1 MWLLSNINE
10 TAQEYRQMWWYPS
23 KHREDQALVLFSADT
38 QFSLNLIHFGVHPP
52 ALHPQS
58 PRNTKMTREDFQWMR
73 WSVAPTCLFSQQE
86 ERSSGQAGKLQDT
99 DQCWSGFIV
108 RHWKDKPHKYQ
119 VWQAF
124 HICIVRKT
132 FVCILACA
140 GVRYSFKPSVGYIE
154 LFIMVGFTE
163 NCTSRFLCSNQ
174 VAKEYLFH
182 LFQQSLCCSQTC

>member
-1 MWLLSNINE
+1 MFIPLPSTHNLLGIPRCLGKIFNGWDE
-10 TAQEYRQMWWYPS
+10 
-23 KHREDQALVLFSADT
+23 VLL
-38 QFSLNLIHFGVHPP
+38 QHV
-52 ALHPQS
+52 
-58 PRNTKMTREDFQWMR
+58 
-73 WSVAPTCLFSQQE
+73 SQQE

-132 FVCILACA
+132 FVCILACV

-154 LFIMVGFTE
+154 LFIMIGFTE